1 MLRKAGLTLLVA
13 FVCSTVALA
22 ADVTGRWEGK
32 VAGPQ
37 GDFDLAFN
45 FTVDGTKLGGTVE
58 GPGGTLQIANGTIK
72 EDAIAF
78 EVKLD
83 TGDAI
88 TYQGTVKGDEIPL
101 KVHGPWGDSE
111 FTLKRAPKKG

>member
-1 MLRKAGLTLLVA
+1 MLRNLGIALLLA
-13 FVCSTVALA
+13 FECSAVGIT

-37 GDFDLAFN
+37 GDFDLVFT
-45 FTVDGTKLGGTVE
+45 FTVDGNKLGGTVE
-58 GPGGTLQIANGTIK
+58 GPGGTLQITNGTIK
-72 EDAIAF
+72 DDAVAF
-78 EVKLD
+78 EVKLE

-88 TYQGTVKGDEIPL
+88 TYQGTVKGDEMPL
-101 KVHGPWGDSE
+101 KVHGPWGDSD